1 MTLPINPNINLPS
14 PTLSSPLTSPPLS
27 SSLSPPP
34 EYKPPTAFQPSEPTL
49 QPPEIST
56 TPSSPT
62 TPPPPPP
69 PETKSHYTLPPYDW
83 SSYKRSLHSATTNE
97 PEAEANAFVARVE
110 QAVGE
115 RVQALEILGRGT
127 RRGFDQR
134 GGGGGFGKG
143 LGFLRDAELEGR
155 TPVVREKFEPAA
167 RREDRSAWGMGVV
180 EVGWGEEGVDFEV
193 DFGDGDGSD
202 REEVEGGDGGD
213 EMEGGK
219 LEGKVVVVEGD
230 EGKKEPLKLETA
242 EGAPAE
248 EEEEEL
254 TSALSDQFDDAMR
267 EMEEERR
274 SSDGQSKG
282 VESERVMMEDDSL
295 YGDKTPGEQRPEDE
309 PFDTPARTPFY
320 FTEDEDLED
329 VQVPTDNTDNELE
342 DAPETPADT
351 PAYDA
356 DIPGTLANE
365 DADMDIIRDDSI
377 ADSEDDVKP
386 QNESDLEREETDV
399 EIILD
404 GSIADNKDNVKPQ
417 GDESDL
423 ELDDHPGEATATR
436 IPWDYSPTDSEAS
449 DSPDDEAI
457 QASREAF
464 DWNPDDD
471 DSGMEI
477 EELDSYDAEAELA
490 SNDVQISEP
499 PPAQTTPANPLP
511 PPEATPVSPPPTAP
525 PLILIPGLNL
535 LHPLTDLHPATSTAP
550 APEATRSPPPP
561 PQLTTPAHLLPSSE
575 QNFSPSERNLLI
587 ERELF
592 GYEGSDK
599 DVHGFVD
606 DDDNDD
612 IEDAPRYRSN
622 GPSPTTMTTPPGPAT
637 PSEAFM
643 DVSPTLGRWIPR
655 GTDEEVVLREGV
667 EVSGLRFLV
676 DCRDVQGEGD
686 GEWEVLVLML

>member
-1 MTLPINPNINLPS
+1 M
-14 PTLSSPLTSPPLS
+14 
-27 SSLSPPP
+27 
-34 EYKPPTAFQPSEPTL
+34 
-49 QPPEIST
+49 
-56 TPSSPT
+56 
-62 TPPPPPP
+62 
-69 PETKSHYTLPPYDW
+69 
-83 SSYKRSLHSATTNE
+83 
-97 PEAEANAFVARVE
+97 
-110 QAVGE
+110 
-115 RVQALEILGRGT
+115 QALEILGRGT
-127 RRGFDQR
+127 SRGFDQR

-167 RREDRSAWGMGVV
+167 RREDRLAWGMGVV
-180 EVGWGEEGVDFEV
+180 EVGWGEEGMDFEVDFEV

-213 EMEGGK
+213 EMEGGR
-219 LEGKVVVVEGD
+219 LEANVVVVEGD

-274 SSDGQSKG
+274 SSDGESKR

-295 YGDKTPGEQRPEDE
+295 YGDETPGEQRPEDE
-309 PFDTPARTPFY
+309 PFETPARTPFY

-329 VQVPTDNTDNELE
+329 AQVPIDNTDNELE

-356 DIPGTLANE
+356 YIPGTQANE

-386 QNESDLEREETDV
+386 QNESDLERDEIDV

-423 ELDDHPGEATATR
+423 ELDDHPGEATR

-471 DSGMEI
+471 DDSAVEV
-477 EELDSYDAEAELA
+477 EEQDTYDAEAELA
-490 SNDVQISEP
+490 SHDMPVSGP
-499 PPAQTTPANPLP
+499 PPPDTTPSTPPP
-511 PPEATPVSPPPTAP
+511 PPETAPINPPPSPPP
-525 PLILIPGLNL
+525 LIFIPGLNL
-535 LHPLTDLHPATSTAP
+535 LHPPVDLEPCTATP
-550 APEATRSPPPP
+550 PESNPSPP
-561 PQLTTPAHLLPSSE
+561 PQLTTPSHPLPSAE
-575 QNFSPSERNLLI
+575 QNLSPSERNLLI

-599 DVHGFVD
+599 DVHGFAD
-606 DDDNDD
+606 DDDDSGDELDPGDD
-612 IEDAPRYRSN
+612 IPRRRSN
-622 GPSPTTMTTPPGPAT
+622 GPSPTIITPPPGPAT
-637 PSEAFM
+637 PSEAVM

-655 GTDEEVVLREGV
+655 GVEEEGVLREGV

-676 DCRDVQGEGD
+676 DCRDLEREEEG
-686 GEWEVLVLML
+686 WEALVLML